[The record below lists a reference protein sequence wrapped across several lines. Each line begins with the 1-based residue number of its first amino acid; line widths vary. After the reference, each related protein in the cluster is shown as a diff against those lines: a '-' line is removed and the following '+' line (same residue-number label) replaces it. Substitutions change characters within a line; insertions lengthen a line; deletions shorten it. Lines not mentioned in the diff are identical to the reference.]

1 LAYSL
6 LGDLAPQEG
15 VMYSRILVAV
25 DGSATSDRALV
36 HAVDLARESGA
47 ALRIAHVVDMGWA
60 TIAPELAIDLRS
72 RAEAVRAEGRAVM
85 EAALAIARDAG
96 QQAESMLL
104 ETSTPLQHVPE
115 AIVDAAIEWRADL
128 LVLGTHGRK
137 GVERLLLG
145 SVADGVVR
153 HSPMPV
159 LLMPPHAGPAR

>member
-1 LAYSL
+1 
-6 LGDLAPQEG
+6 
-15 VMYSRILVAV
+15 MYSRILVAV

-60 TIAPELAIDLRS
+60 SIAPELAIDLHARV
-72 RAEAVRAEGRAVM
+72 EAVRAEGRAVM
-85 EAALAIARDAG
+85 DAALAIARDAG
-96 QQAESMLL
+96 LQAESMTL
-104 ETSTPLQHVPE
+104 ETSTPLQRVPE

-153 HSPMPV
+153 HSPIPV
-159 LLMPPHAGPAR
+159 LLMPPHASPAR